1 MAFVL
6 AGIVMVLTLFGVAMI
21 ILADMNAPAPSM
33 TSISPVPLLIS
44 GTVVAALLAAS
55 HFITIGW

>member
-6 AGIVMVLTLFGVAMI
+6 AGIVMVLTLAGVVLI
-21 ILADMNAPAPSM
+21 IMADMNAPAPSM

-55 HFITIGW
+55 HFINIGW